1 MKKRTEQII
10 KYFHRRSFNLAFN
23 DENGNY
29 NIEDTIKKI
38 QDFTYEERIDYSKS
52 ILEISILSDYLE
64 TNENV
69 YFGCTNMFK
78 MFSDELKSSSFD
90 PRVISKFLLD
100 LV

>member
-38 QDFTYEERIDYSKS
+38 QDFTYEERIDYNHYNSDICYNWKLHYSK
-52 ILEISILSDYLE
+52 
-64 TNENV
+64 V
-69 YFGCTNMFK
+69 Y
-78 MFSDELKSSSFD
+78 
-90 PRVISKFLLD
+90 
-100 LV
+100 